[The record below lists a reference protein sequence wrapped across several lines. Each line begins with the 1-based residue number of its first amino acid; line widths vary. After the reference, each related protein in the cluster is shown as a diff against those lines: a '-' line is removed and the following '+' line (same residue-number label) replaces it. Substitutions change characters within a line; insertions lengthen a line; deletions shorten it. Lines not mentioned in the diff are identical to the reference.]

1 MRETIKSMPF
11 RRRREAKTNYRKRF
25 ATVKSGLDRVVIR
38 RTNKRIIA
46 HASRYTEKGDAVL
59 AYADSRELSQYKWP
73 SRPNKP
79 TAYLLGLL
87 LAKKVAAKQ
96 DLKNEEFIL
105 DIGLSAPVTNSTPF
119 VFAKGCVDG
128 GMKVRNGLDVKE
140 SLYNYSDTKYIKELK
155 EKNPEAYKRQYS
167 GYIKDGIDAE
177 KLNALFN
184 QVKERIL
191 NAV

>member
-1 MRETIKSMPF
+1 MRNTIKSLPF
-11 RRRREAKTNYRKRF
+11 RRRREAKTNYKKRF
-25 ATVKSGLDRVVIR
+25 ATVKSGLDRIVVR

-46 HASRYTEKGDAVL
+46 HVSRYTVKGDQIL

-79 TAYLLGLL
+79 TAYLLGIL
-87 LAKKVAAKQ
+87 LAKKVIAKPE
-96 DLKNEEFIL
+96 LKNSEFIL
-105 DIGLSAPVTNSTPF
+105 DIGLSAPVTNSAPF

-128 GMKVRNGLDVKE
+128 GMKVRNGIEVKE
-140 SLYNYSDTKYIKELK
+140 SLYNYSDTKYVKELK
-155 EKNPEAYKRQYS
+155 EKKPEAYKRQYS
-167 GYIKDGIDAE
+167 SYIKEGIDAE

-191 NAV
+191 NV